1 MIPSYFHQPTDCAR
15 FVEFLCRDHASSCLC
30 NCASTLFTW
39 CEISRENRLHLFVEA
54 HTFDHSSR
62 LVRMSSPDPVA
73 LQLNQIT
80 DVYQYATCIFLLTVG
95 LVSNIALILMFTMM
109 KAFRGNQCAFYL
121 TVVCF
126 ADLGLL
132 LIYCPPTIAS
142 YIKQFIIGRVYLAW
156 CKISLASSYGFG
168 LCSFYTIC
176 FIAFDQ
182 YLATNHRV
190 HWRQLSSINLAYR
203 LTFFIITLA
212 LCHCVLF
219 VVFGDVGNV
228 GCSVYHPIL
237 KLYFT
242 FFFYPILGGSLP
254 VLISISF
261 SFLAFN
267 NVRRIVRR
275 QVTVVRRR
283 LDRQMTALAL
293 TRVLCVIILGLPFL
307 GSSLYELNFT
317 SVDPTRVAVM
327 RLVSAITY
335 SILFVNY
342 SVSYAI
348 RLADRFRWI
357 SSRSIS
363 IFSYLSHHVFVT
375 KRNNFS
381 PRKFGVSA
389 RAGVTT
395 SWSTAHTIALDLR
408 SFLKTSLILS
418 LTELRLNI
426 FTCFD
431 NHSNKIPKIDSG
443 CIEREWLVETRF

>member
-1 MIPSYFHQPTDCAR
+1 
-15 FVEFLCRDHASSCLC
+15 
-30 NCASTLFTW
+30 
-39 CEISRENRLHLFVEA
+39 
-54 HTFDHSSR
+54 
-62 LVRMSSPDPVA
+62 MSSPNSIAV
-73 LQLNQIT
+73 QLNHIT
-80 DVYQYATCIFLLTVG
+80 DVYQYVTCLFLLVAG
-95 LVSNIALILMFTMM
+95 LISNIALILMFTTL

-132 LIYCPPTIAS
+132 LIYCPSTIAS
-142 YIKQFIIGRVYLAW
+142 YLEQFIIARVYLVW
-156 CKISLASSYGFG
+156 CKISLAASYGFG

-182 YLATNHRV
+182 YLSTNHRA
-190 HWRQLSSINLAYR
+190 HWRQLSSIKLAYR

-219 VVFGDVGNV
+219 VVFSDVGNV
-228 GCSVYHPIL
+228 GCSVYHPII

-242 FFFYPILGGSLP
+242 FFFYPILSGIAP

-261 SFLAFN
+261 SLLAFR

-293 TRVLCVIILGLPFL
+293 SRVLCVIILGLPFL

-317 SVDPTRVAVM
+317 STDPVRVAVM

-342 SVSYAI
+342 AVSYTAWM
-348 RLADRFRWI
+348 ADRF
-357 SSRSIS
+357 S
-363 IFSYLSHHVFVT
+363 
-375 KRNNFS
+375 
-381 PRKFGVSA
+381 
-389 RAGVTT
+389 
-395 SWSTAHTIALDLR
+395 
-408 SFLKTSLILS
+408 
-418 LTELRLNI
+418 
-426 FTCFD
+426 
-431 NHSNKIPKIDSG
+431 
-443 CIEREWLVETRF
+443 